1 LVALASLIIYPQ
13 IADPE
18 MAYPRLTMEILPAG
32 LKGLLVA
39 SLLAAFMST
48 ISTQLNWGASYLVHD
63 FYRRFL
69 VKERSER
76 HYLIISKIATALVL
90 AAAGLAA
97 YWTQSVTEAFK
108 FIIAFG
114 SGTGPV
120 YILRWFWWRVNAWS
134 EISAMAASSVIS
146 IWAFTV
152 GDFTFAEKLLVTV
165 IGSAIVWVSV
175 TFLTSPAPM
184 NVLAEFYKKTR
195 PVGVWGKVRRALDET
210 LPPESVARPL
220 RGWLEGLAFVLG
232 LTLGIGFFLV
242 GAPGWG
248 VVFTIIAALGIVGL
262 WLDGYLTTGKIEQS

>member
-1 LVALASLIIYPQ
+1 VTIIVYPH

-18 MAYPRLTMEILPAG
+18 MAYPRLMMEILPAG
-32 LKGLLVA
+32 LKGLMVA

-69 VKERSER
+69 IKERSER
-76 HYLIISKIATALVL
+76 HYLIISKVATAIVLV
-90 AAAGLAA
+90 AAGLAA
-97 YWTQSVTEAFK
+97 YWMQSVTEAFK

-120 YILRWFWWRVNAWS
+120 YILRWFWWRINAWS
-134 EISAMAASSVIS
+134 EISAMAASSAIS
-146 IWAFTV
+146 IWTFSV
-152 GDFTFAEKLLVTV
+152 GDFTFAEKLLITV
-165 IGSAIVWVSV
+165 LGSALVWVSV
-175 TFLTSPAPM
+175 TFLTSSAPM
-184 NVLAEFYKKTR
+184 NILVEFYRKTR
-195 PVGVWGKVRRALDET
+195 PVGVWGRVRRSLDKA

-220 RGWLEGLAFVLG
+220 RGWIEGLALVLG

-248 VVFTIIAALGIVGL
+248 VVYSIIAILGIVGL
-262 WLDGYLTTGKIEQS
+262 WLDGYLTTGKRE